1 MTVLYNLN
9 SISVSKVKDNMYSI
23 TNNSDILSFFSLLK
37 FPYIDE
43 KKHTDIIYFKA
54 HSVQTLSQ
62 YISKENVLNYQ
73 TILSMLYTLG
83 NQLLYLEKQNKGIPF
98 FALEDIL
105 IINDNT
111 FVFINIDKILPIENK
126 ELILNYPL
134 SLKSLFIAP
143 ELDKDLTIPLKLYY
157 TCSYY
162 SLALLFIY
170 CLYGTDY
177 NDFLISIKNNDFEN
191 ILNPIFSTKLY
202 YFLKRC
208 LEKDPQKR
216 YFIYI

>member
-9 SISVSKVKDNMYSI
+9 SISVSKVEDNMYSI
-23 TNNSDILSFFSLLK
+23 TNNSDILAFFSLLK
-37 FPYIDE
+37 FPCTKENE
-43 KKHTDIIYFKA
+43 KDIIYFKA
-54 HSVQTLSQ
+54 KSVQTLSQ

-111 FVFINIDKILPIENK
+111 FLFINIEKILPIENQNI
-126 ELILNYPL
+126 ILNYPL

-162 SLALLFIY
+162 SLALLLIY

-177 NDFLISIKNNDFEN
+177 NNFLTDIKNNNFEN

>member
-9 SISVSKVKDNMYSI
+9 SISVSKLEDNTYSI
-23 TNNSDILSFFSLLK
+23 TNDSDILSFFSLLK
-37 FPYIDE
+37 FPYTEE
-43 KKHTDIIYFKA
+43 KEHVDIIYFKA
-54 HSVQTLSQ
+54 QSVQTLSQ
-62 YISKENVLNYQ
+62 YMKKEEVFDYQ

-111 FVFINIDKILPIENK
+111 FLFINIDKILPIENK

-143 ELDKDLTIPLKLYY
+143 ELNKDLTIPLKLYY

-162 SLALLFIY
+162 SLGLLFMY

-177 NDFLISIKNNDFEN
+177 NNYLTDIKNNDFEK

-208 LEKDPQKR
+208 LEKDPRKR